1 MAPVLL
7 DDRNPNFFV
16 RSMMP
21 DSVSLPFCAA
31 TPKSPLVLPA
41 GGAVAVLV
49 LACVGFGWSL
59 AMGLVAWMLFS
70 ALLAAVA
77 VSSLWQLAVRGERWL
92 TALVEF
98 AGALQAGNL
107 GYRMP
112 IAQDR
117 YAVFGE
123 HMNSMA
129 RSLTQ
134 VVKTVART
142 SHELTSVAHES
153 MANAAGG
160 NEGVKQQRDLTVSS
174 AASLEGLTQ
183 GLRQACAQADEAA
196 TVADSTLAVAQRGAE
211 QVGLLA
217 RNVSFLAATVAD
229 SATAASSLGERS
241 QEIGKIVGVIKDIAG
256 QTSLLALNAA
266 IEAARAGD
274 QGRGFAVVADEV
286 GKLAQRST
294 LAAEEINQLISRI
307 RLEIE
312 HMVGAMLAS
321 NEKAGAS
328 AEEGVLAAGA
338 LQAVAANSQRTLLLV
353 RDIASASSTQ
363 RKTGENVALDIEHLA
378 RLADRNETLVRESS
392 ELSRYVDQLSVQLT
406 ETMKSYRYE

>member
-1 MAPVLL
+1 MT
-7 DDRNPNFFV
+7 
-16 RSMMP
+16 P
-21 DSVSLPFCAA
+21 DSVSLPFGGAV
-31 TPKSPLVLPA
+31 PKSALLLPA
-41 GGAVAVLV
+41 GGGVAMLV
-49 LACVGFGWSL
+49 LASVGFGWSL
-59 AMGLVAWMLFS
+59 ATGQGWWILSSAVLVAAGVSGVLRV
-70 ALLAAVA
+70 LL
-77 VSSLWQLAVRGERWL
+77 SGERWL
-92 TALVEF
+92 AGLVDF
-98 AGALQAGNL
+98 ARALQMGNL

-112 IAQDR
+112 IAADR
-117 YAVFGE
+117 YSPFGE
-123 HMNSMA
+123 YMNSMA

-134 VVKTVART
+134 VVKTVAKT
-142 SHELTSVAHES
+142 SHELNSVAHES

-160 NEGVKQQRDLTVSS
+160 NDGVKQQRDLTVSS
-174 AASLEGLTQ
+174 AASLDELTQ

-196 TVADSTLAVAQRGAE
+196 AVADSTLVVAQRGAE

-229 SATAASSLGERS
+229 TATAAGNLGERS

-307 RLEIE
+307 RQEIE
-312 HMVGAMLAS
+312 QMIEAMLTS
-321 NEKAGAS
+321 NQRAGAS

-338 LQAVAANSQRTLLLV
+338 LQAVAANSQRTLALV
-353 RDIASASSTQ
+353 REIAMTSAAQS
-363 RKTGENVALDIEHLA
+363 KTGENVVLDIEHLA
-378 RLADRNETLVRESS
+378 KLADRNEILVRESS

-406 ETMKSYRYE
+406 ETMKNYRYE